1 MPVALSEW
9 RVRIGTFVHWIR
21 EYEVQER
28 RERLLKERI
37 RRLKVLCERLK
48 AKRDDSG
55 EGLQNDKSRQ
65 NGPNPKGCPHQI
77 ANIQSSGN
85 SSDIKDLLTS
95 CDQCI
100 QDLLTASD
108 SHIKEILTPS
118 ETCIKHLLTPTDSN
132 IRHLL
137 SLTNSCRK
145 DQHTASDSHVEDLT
159 MFTSNYSHIRELI
172 IHSDSCF
179 RELHMS
185 ADAGKDDMLSDSDVK
200 DLLTP
205 RDSAIIEILQ
215 PKDYCTCESLTLRN
229 SSIQELLTPT
239 DSYIRELLSVNS
251 HVQEMLTPRDSCKSE
266 SLTTGDSYTNV
277 LLTIQ
282 DSYTQELLIPRD
294 SYTCES
300 LSPRDSC
307 IQESSVN
314 SHTDLSLSAGD
325 GYIQEMIT
333 PRDSYTSES
342 LTTGDSDIHEL
353 FTPRDSYIQ
362 ELLTQRDSYT
372 YESLTP
378 GDSYTNELV
387 LPGHSYTNK
396 SLRPMDSY
404 IQNLI
409 APRDSSIR
417 ALLTTDSCTS
427 GILTPIDSNTK
438 ITLTPEDSYVQ
449 EVLTSRDS
457 YTIEPLTQRDSYIQE
472 LLKPG
477 HSFTNTSLTPGE
489 SYIQELLAPRDSY
502 TNESLTPGHSFT
514 NTFLTPGDSYIQE
527 LLAPRDSYTNK
538 LLTPTDSYTNE
549 PHTPG
554 DLYIQELLKPSD
566 SFTNTSLTPGESYI
580 QEILA
585 PRESYTKK
593 LLTPTDFYANEPLT
607 PEDSYIQELITPQD
621 SYTNELLT
629 PGHFCINTSLTPGD
643 SYIQELLAPRN
654 CYTNNILMP
663 TDSYANEP
671 LPPEDSYTQD
681 FLTPTSR
688 CSDIRELLTP
698 RDLSTNES
706 LTQGDSYIQELL
718 TPRDSYTNESLTPGH
733 SFTNT
738 SLTPGDSYIQELL
751 APRDSYTT
759 ESLTPGDSYTQD
771 FLTPRDFYTN
781 ESLTPGHSSTNTSLT
796 PGDSYIQ
803 ELLAPRDCYTNN
815 ILMPTDSYANE
826 PLTSEDSYT
835 QDFLTPTCR
844 CSDIRELLTPRDLST
859 NESLTQGDSYIQE
872 LLTPRDSYTNE
883 SLTPGHSFTNTS
895 LTPRDSYIHKLLAP
909 RDSYTKEALTPGDS
923 YTQDL
928 LTSRYSDIRELLT
941 TGDSS
946 TNESLTR
953 GDSYIQD
960 FLTPRE
966 SYIRE
971 LLTPRDLNTN
981 ESLTPGD
988 SYIQELLTP
997 INSYTNEPL
1006 TGHSYTN
1013 KPFTGVELESPRQ
1026 GDNKTSPTS
1035 SLDSDAVQHGPF
1047 GGKEMANTSSRSS
1060 CHKTDSSKGTVDVM
1074 LSQQPYLTEL
1084 LLVKAGDVELNP
1096 GPLHGSIDSALQESE
1111 LVLLAEEVPVNCYNK
1126 LCIGLGISFSQSQD
1140 VLTQHHLNFPGALI
1154 QIFYRWKVRQRDGT
1168 NCRALLGEILQNA
1181 DMVVL
1186 QTKLLKGEYLTS
1198 GTPTS
1203 SIDSALQESELVLL
1217 AEEVPV
1223 DCYNK
1228 LCIGLGISLS
1238 QSQDVLTQ
1246 HHLNFPGALIHFFC
1260 RWKVSQR
1267 DGTNCEYLTS
1277 GTPTSSI
1284 DSALQESELVL
1295 LAEEVPIYCYN
1306 KLCIG
1311 LGEYLTSGTPTS
1323 SIDSALQESEL
1334 VLLAEEVPVDC
1345 YYKLCSGLGF
1355 SSSQSQNVLTQHHL
1369 NLSGALIELFC
1380 RWKGKQR
1387 DGTNCRALLGEILQN
1402 ADMVVL
1408 QTKLLKGEYL
1418 TSGTPTSLIDS
1429 VLQDSELILLAEVVP
1444 GDCYYKVCSGLGFSS
1459 SQSQNVLTQHHSN
1472 LPGALIELFCRWKGK
1487 QRDGTNCR
1495 ALLGEILQ
1503 NADMGALQ
1511 TKLLKG
1517 EYLTS
1522 GTPTSLIDSVLQ
1534 ESELKLLA
1542 EEVPVDCYYILCIG
1556 LGISLSQS
1564 RNVLTQHRFNFPHA
1578 LIEFFYGWK
1587 VRQRDGAN
1595 CRALLGEILKNAD
1608 MGALQTKLMKGEYLT
1623 SGTPTSLIYSVLQES
1638 ELKLLAE
1645 EVPVGCYNKLC
1656 IGLGFSLSQSQTV
1669 LTQHHF
1675 NFPGA
1680 LIQMFCRWKVRQR
1693 DGTNCRAL
1701 LGEILQNADM
1711 GALQTKLLKGEYLTS
1726 GTSSFDPI
1734 LDTSQPFMTE
1744 AQVLQCGEDLKIFY
1758 REQMCK
1764 IKPDPLESNIIFD
1777 FEQIYTNLTLLRKE
1791 MGIMRT
1797 ERPERPLDYT
1807 DLLTTKI
1814 NGVLP
1819 KRLLVEG
1826 EGGVGKT
1833 TFCSK
1838 IAWDWFNGSPEFQRF
1853 SWVLVI
1859 PLCNIV
1865 KGQTIGDIMKN
1876 YLSDNNAV
1884 NPKQIDSYILSQ
1896 PTKVLIVLDG
1906 LDKYDGDLSAEEN
1919 SDISQ
1924 ILRFDKFKQCIV
1936 LVTTRPWGADKIKSN
1951 ERLLRS
1957 YAFIVIKGFSTENVS
1972 TYISKYFVDD
1982 EKAGSELIRFIEVN
1996 DVIKENMAPFPI
2008 YLTMLCIL
2016 WKNCD
2021 SEKQETIRRLKTFS
2035 QLFEQMIMFLRD
2047 HDISKVFDLD
2057 KEMENTKLCL
2067 QRIGSIAFSGILE
2080 KKLVFSEEDFSS
2092 CKEAME
2098 TCCRMGVLSR
2108 ENQNVS
2114 RWQRT
2119 LNPSPRIITGVFFPH
2134 KLFQEY
2140 VASVYLASLYDTN
2153 REEYSRSMG
2162 KVLSKDPQ
2170 EFRYLLY
2177 FTAALGKEVG
2187 LDIVEKIQQNDFANV
2202 QQRKRNNDF
2211 LADVAFEAY
2220 NKDVA
2225 KVVGQQ
2231 IFADGRILTIDKDMP
2246 AHTFSGYLFIMEQ
2259 HGMETLVFRDRSCG
2273 QTVSRDLANVLFES
2287 KSLSRLVFYHTTL
2300 DDDFYQLMHKRVP
2313 TKTVGKSSIK
2323 ELVVDHQFLSGLQMY
2338 NNGDINVTVEDLFPS
2353 LKQLTFTTLHTVS
2366 PGVVKQLAHSSL
2378 EVLFIEH
2385 GEEGSKLVPLIGEPA
2400 SLGQLFSTSFPQLTC
2415 LTFRELVMGNIRSE
2429 AILRNLKNHLHLKSI
2444 SIISCFTDD
2453 ELDPLAEQITTE
2465 NRMKLTLQHDKRKWK
2480 RRPGRTSDIMV

>member
-1 MPVALSEW
+1 
-9 RVRIGTFVHWIR
+9 
-21 EYEVQER
+21 
-28 RERLLKERI
+28 
-37 RRLKVLCERLK
+37 
-48 AKRDDSG
+48 
-55 EGLQNDKSRQ
+55 
-65 NGPNPKGCPHQI
+65 
-77 ANIQSSGN
+77 
-85 SSDIKDLLTS
+85 
-95 CDQCI
+95 
-100 QDLLTASD
+100 
-108 SHIKEILTPS
+108 
-118 ETCIKHLLTPTDSN
+118 
-132 IRHLL
+132 
-137 SLTNSCRK
+137 
-145 DQHTASDSHVEDLT
+145 
-159 MFTSNYSHIRELI
+159 
-172 IHSDSCF
+172 
-179 RELHMS
+179 
-185 ADAGKDDMLSDSDVK
+185 
-200 DLLTP
+200 
-205 RDSAIIEILQ
+205 
-215 PKDYCTCESLTLRN
+215 
-229 SSIQELLTPT
+229 
-239 DSYIRELLSVNS
+239 
-251 HVQEMLTPRDSCKSE
+251 MLTPRDSCKSE

-1223 DCYNK
+1223 DCY
-1228 LCIGLGISLS
+1228 
-1238 QSQDVLTQ
+1238 
-1246 HHLNFPGALIHFFC
+1246 
-1260 RWKVSQR
+1260 
-1267 DGTNCEYLTS
+1267 
-1277 GTPTSSI
+1277 
-1284 DSALQESELVL
+1284 
-1295 LAEEVPIYCYN
+1295 
-1306 KLCIG
+1306 
-1311 LGEYLTSGTPTS
+1311 
-1323 SIDSALQESEL
+1323 
-1334 VLLAEEVPVDC
+1334 
-1345 YYKLCSGLGF
+1345 YKLCSGLGF

-1522 GTPTSLIDSVLQ
+1522 GTPTSLI
-1534 ESELKLLA
+1534 
-1542 EEVPVDCYYILCIG
+1542 
-1556 LGISLSQS
+1556 
-1564 RNVLTQHRFNFPHA
+1564 
-1578 LIEFFYGWK
+1578 
-1587 VRQRDGAN
+1587 
-1595 CRALLGEILKNAD
+1595 
-1608 MGALQTKLMKGEYLT
+1608 
-1623 SGTPTSLIYSVLQES
+1623 YSVLQES

-1693 DGTNCRAL
+1693 DGTNC
-1701 LGEILQNADM
+1701 
-1711 GALQTKLLKGEYLTS
+1711 EYLTS

-2465 NRMKLTLQHDKRKWK
+2465 NRMKLTLQHDKTQRSLFFGSSIGPLTMDMIDALCHRTCARQLVGFNYGVKIAGEESF
-2480 RRPGRTSDIMV
+2480 PDFHGREVGSKIQTFKGYNLNLRDDQSASCCLGKFLSLLTHLTDLEICSCS

>member
-1 MPVALSEW
+1 
-9 RVRIGTFVHWIR
+9 
-21 EYEVQER
+21 
-28 RERLLKERI
+28 
-37 RRLKVLCERLK
+37 
-48 AKRDDSG
+48 
-55 EGLQNDKSRQ
+55 
-65 NGPNPKGCPHQI
+65 
-77 ANIQSSGN
+77 
-85 SSDIKDLLTS
+85 
-95 CDQCI
+95 
-100 QDLLTASD
+100 
-108 SHIKEILTPS
+108 
-118 ETCIKHLLTPTDSN
+118 
-132 IRHLL
+132 
-137 SLTNSCRK
+137 
-145 DQHTASDSHVEDLT
+145 
-159 MFTSNYSHIRELI
+159 
-172 IHSDSCF
+172 
-179 RELHMS
+179 
-185 ADAGKDDMLSDSDVK
+185 
-200 DLLTP
+200 
-205 RDSAIIEILQ
+205 
-215 PKDYCTCESLTLRN
+215 
-229 SSIQELLTPT
+229 
-239 DSYIRELLSVNS
+239 
-251 HVQEMLTPRDSCKSE
+251 MLTPRDSCKSE

-1223 DCYNK
+1223 DCY
-1228 LCIGLGISLS
+1228 
-1238 QSQDVLTQ
+1238 
-1246 HHLNFPGALIHFFC
+1246 
-1260 RWKVSQR
+1260 
-1267 DGTNCEYLTS
+1267 
-1277 GTPTSSI
+1277 
-1284 DSALQESELVL
+1284 
-1295 LAEEVPIYCYN
+1295 
-1306 KLCIG
+1306 
-1311 LGEYLTSGTPTS
+1311 
-1323 SIDSALQESEL
+1323 
-1334 VLLAEEVPVDC
+1334 
-1345 YYKLCSGLGF
+1345 YKLCSGLGF

-1608 MGALQTKLMKGEYLT
+1608 MGALQTKLMK
-1623 SGTPTSLIYSVLQES
+1623 
-1638 ELKLLAE
+1638 
-1645 EVPVGCYNKLC
+1645 
-1656 IGLGFSLSQSQTV
+1656 
-1669 LTQHHF
+1669 
-1675 NFPGA
+1675 
-1680 LIQMFCRWKVRQR
+1680 
-1693 DGTNCRAL
+1693 
-1701 LGEILQNADM
+1701 
-1711 GALQTKLLKGEYLTS
+1711 
-1726 GTSSFDPI
+1726 DPI

-2177 FTAALGKEVG
+2177 FTAALGKEHAQ
-2187 LDIVEKIQQNDFANV
+2187 IQTFKVFDLNLCDDQSASYCLG
-2202 QQRKRNNDF
+2202 KF
-2211 LADVAFEAY
+2211 LSL
-2220 NKDVA
+2220 
-2225 KVVGQQ
+2225 
-2231 IFADGRILTIDKDMP
+2231 RPHLTDLEICSC
-2246 AHTFSGYLFIMEQ
+2246 TF
-2259 HGMETLVFRDRSCG
+2259 H
-2273 QTVSRDLANVLFES
+2273 
-2287 KSLSRLVFYHTTL
+2287 
-2300 DDDFYQLMHKRVP
+2300 DDFYKEMADQASSSQIQTFKVYDLNLRDYQSASYCLGKFISLLPHLTDLEIGSCSSHDDFYKEIADRASSSQVKFFIFLKKQIKR
-2313 TKTVGKSSIK
+2313 
-2323 ELVVDHQFLSGLQMY
+2323 D
-2338 NNGDINVTVEDLFPS
+2338 
-2353 LKQLTFTTLHTVS
+2353 
-2366 PGVVKQLAHSSL
+2366 
-2378 EVLFIEH
+2378 
-2385 GEEGSKLVPLIGEPA
+2385 GEI
-2400 SLGQLFSTSFPQLTC
+2400 FDF
-2415 LTFRELVMGNIRSE
+2415 
-2429 AILRNLKNHLHLKSI
+2429 
-2444 SIISCFTDD
+2444 CFK
-2453 ELDPLAEQITTE
+2453 A
-2465 NRMKLTLQHDKRKWK
+2465 
-2480 RRPGRTSDIMV
+2480 